1 MKFNLIKDEQT
12 FIKLSK
18 ISFYSNLKDLYT
30 NSICILEKFKED
42 YNDIYITLNN
52 EKLNTSCIFLD
63 KINAK
68 YNDYLEKILL
78 LSSKTIF
85 TILLGLIK
93 EEIYDNLHI
102 VPVIANNNQFKIN
115 IVLNHI
121 IKQIYITNK
130 FLLVELDQYSNI
142 INKQEIKIDL
152 TIDLANSEDI
162 LIKIEKVK

>member
-1 MKFNLIKDEQT
+1 MKFNLIEDEQT

-18 ISFYSNLKDLYT
+18 ISFYSKLKDLYS
-30 NSICILEKFKED
+30 NSISILEKFKED
-42 YNDIYITLNN
+42 YNDIYITLNK
-52 EKLNTSCIFLD
+52 EKLNTSCIFLE
-63 KINAK
+63 KINAR

-115 IVLNHI
+115 IVLNNI

-162 LIKIEKVK
+162 LIKIEKV

>member
-1 MKFNLIKDEQT
+1 MKFNLIKDNQT
-12 FIKLSK
+12 FIKLNK
-18 ISFYSNLKDLYT
+18 ISLYSKLKGLYSN
-30 NSICILEKFKED
+30 SISILEKFKED

-52 EKLNTSCIFLD
+52 KKLNTSCIFLEN
-63 KINAK
+63 INAR

-102 VPVIANNNQFKIN
+102 VPIIANNNQFKIN
-115 IVLNHI
+115 IVLNHL

-142 INKQEIKIDL
+142 TNKQEIKVDL
-152 TIDLANSEDI
+152 TVDLSNSEDI
-162 LIKIEKVK
+162 LIKIEKI